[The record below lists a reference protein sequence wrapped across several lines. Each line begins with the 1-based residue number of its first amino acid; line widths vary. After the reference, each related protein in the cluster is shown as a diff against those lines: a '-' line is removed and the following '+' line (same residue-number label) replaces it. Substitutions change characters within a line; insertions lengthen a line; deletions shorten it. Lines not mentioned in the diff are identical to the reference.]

1 MERRGRSAGYLS
13 GAPCG
18 RRAER
23 AAHRT
28 PHTAHRT
35 PHTAHRT
42 PRAAA
47 STPGPSGSPEP
58 SFAAR
63 PPPATPSAAAPVQPV
78 FVRRHA
84 RGRLRAHAKSACSGK
99 TPIPR
104 PRATP
109 RLQPHK
115 WLIILTN
122 QRVQP
127 NSQFGCTFL
136 LRAVGFRA
144 SSHTTLPGSHRRTNP
159 PWQARLSASRSTTFS
174 ARASRTQ
181 PRVSS
186 ALPTG

>member
-23 AAHRT
+23 RA

-63 PPPATPSAAAPVQPV
+63 PPPATPSAATPVQPV
-78 FVRRHA
+78 FVHLHA
-84 RGRLRAHAKSACSGK
+84 RGKVAHARQTG
-99 TPIPR
+99 
-104 PRATP
+104 
-109 RLQPHK
+109 
-115 WLIILTN
+115 
-122 QRVQP
+122 
-127 NSQFGCTFL
+127 L
-136 LRAVGFRA
+136 LRENTDPP
-144 SSHTTLPGSHRRTNP
+144 TTGNS
-159 PWQARLSASRSTTFS
+159 
-174 ARASRTQ
+174 
-181 PRVSS
+181 
-186 ALPTG
+186 